1 MATFVNQ
8 NESINVHNYDQVR
21 QFKKKTISLNAY
33 RR

>member
-21 QFKKKTISLNAY
+21 QFKKNNKSECI
-33 RR
+33 